1 MKKKEFKETLKIFM
15 EDYCGFDWKNGTII
29 LVVDN
34 RPHICTGQWALLI
47 QIYAE
52 RPIKDWMHDE
62 SIMVITM

>member
-34 RPHICTGQWALLI
+34 
-47 QIYAE
+47 
-52 RPIKDWMHDE
+52 
-62 SIMVITM
+62 